1 MAAKRARMRP
11 EPSPAEPG
19 VVRIRLQLPSGLKF
33 DRRWRASTTIQ
44 QVRDALEVW
53 VDDQQEPRQPKL
65 EEEMYELASTYP
77 RERYV
82 DHDATLSE
90 LGLSG
95 LCALRVEVS
104 D

>member
-11 EPSPAEPG
+11 EPSPVEPG

-33 DRRWRASTTIQ
+33 DRRWRMGATIQ

-53 VDDQQEPRQPKL
+53 VDDQGQPKL
-65 EEEMYELASTYP
+65 QEEMYELASTYP
-77 RERYV
+77 RVRFV
-82 DHDATLSE
+82 DHDATLAQ